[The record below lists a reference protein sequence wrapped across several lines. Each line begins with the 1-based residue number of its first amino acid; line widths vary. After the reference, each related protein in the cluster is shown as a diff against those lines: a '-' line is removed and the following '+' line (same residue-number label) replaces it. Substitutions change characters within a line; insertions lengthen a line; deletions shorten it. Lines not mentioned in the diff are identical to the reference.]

1 MLSSERTGNRY
12 LPLLSTG
19 RAVRFESGS
28 GGPPIN
34 DLLIGI
40 KAESIATRHEAPVW
54 QPISTAPFES
64 EIELAVIDS
73 DGPHA
78 LVFPCRRVADGWVNA
93 ETEERIY
100 VRPTHWRPWCPGA

>member
-1 MLSSERTGNRY
+1 MDGARRGQ
-12 LPLLSTG
+12 
-19 RAVRFESGS
+19 
-28 GGPPIN
+28 PIN

-40 KAESIATRHEAPVW
+40 KAERIAPRHEGSVW
-54 QPISTAPFES
+54 QPITTAPFER

-93 ETEERIY
+93 DTEERIY
-100 VRPTHWRPWCPGA
+100 VRPTHWRPWCPQP